1 LFEAQAKP
9 LSIAVFDVAGRQV
22 LNVPVNNLA
31 SGTNTIDLGTLQNG
45 QYLVQVTSVDQV
57 VAQRVLVAR

>member
-1 LFEAQAKP
+1 
-9 LSIAVFDVAGRQV
+9 V

-31 SGTNTIDLGTLQNG
+31 FGTNTIDLGTLQNG